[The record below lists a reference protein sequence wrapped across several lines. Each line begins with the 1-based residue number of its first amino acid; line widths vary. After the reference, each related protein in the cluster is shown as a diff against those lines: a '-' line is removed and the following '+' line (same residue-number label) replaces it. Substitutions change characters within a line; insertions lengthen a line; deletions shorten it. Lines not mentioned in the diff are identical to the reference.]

1 MKSAGSAFVAILL
14 MMQLGGGTP
23 LGQSLDQIGRSATR
37 PVPQAPPT
45 SVWRPDS
52 VWVPD
57 RYVQDSIDGRNVTIP
72 GHWHRRLPDGQYYG
86 PPLTIC
92 SEAGGTCTTIPAGVR
107 PAPEPRQVP

>member
-1 MKSAGSAFVAILL
+1 
-14 MMQLGGGTP
+14 MQLGSGTP
-23 LGQSLDQIGRSATR
+23 LGQSLDQIGRSVTR

-57 RYVQDSIDGRNVTIP
+57 RHVQDSIDGRNIIVP
-72 GHWHRRLPDGQYYG
+72 GYWQRRLPDGQYYG

-92 SEAGGTCTTIPAGVR
+92 SEARGTCTTIPAGIR
-107 PAPEPRQVP
+107 PAPESRQTP